1 MTTKNRPVYLD
12 LTQFRFP
19 IAAIMSVGHR
29 ASGVL
34 MILAIPFLAY
44 ALDLSLS
51 GPEGF
56 AEAKMILDGLFIKLV
71 LFVVLWALLHHL
83 LAGIRFLLI
92 DIHLGVEKEIAT
104 KSAQAV
110 MVAAPVLAVL
120 IGLVL
125 L

>member
-1 MTTKNRPVYLD
+1 MMTKNRPVYLD
-12 LTQFRFP
+12 LKQFRFP

-44 ALDLSLS
+44 ILDLSLA
-51 GPEGF
+51 GPDGF
-56 AEAKMILDGLFIKLV
+56 AAVKTILDSLFIKLV
-71 LFVVLWALLHHL
+71 LFVVLWAMLHHL

-92 DIHLGVEKEIAT
+92 DFDMGVEKEIAT

-120 IGLVL
+120 IGLIL
-125 L
+125 

>member
-12 LTQFRFP
+12 LTQFRHP
-19 IAAIMSVGHR
+19 IASIMSVGHR

-44 ALDLSLS
+44 TLDLSLS

-56 AEAKMILDGLFIKLV
+56 AEAKTILDSLFIKLV
-71 LFVVLWALLHHL
+71 LFVVLWAMLHHL
-83 LAGIRFLLI
+83 LAGIRYLLLDFHI
-92 DIHLGVEKEIAT
+92 GVEKEVET

-120 IGLVL
+120 IGLIL
-125 L
+125 

>member
-1 MTTKNRPVYLD
+1 MTIKNRPVYLD

-44 ALDLSLS
+44 TLDLSLS

-56 AEAKMILDGLFIKLV
+56 AEAKAIMDSLFIKLV
-71 LFVVLWALLHHL
+71 LFVVLWAMLHHL
-83 LAGIRFLLI
+83 LAGIRYLLLDFHI
-92 DIHLGVEKEIAT
+92 GVEKEIET
-104 KSAQAV
+104 RSAQVV

-120 IGLVL
+120 IGLIL
-125 L
+125 

>member
-1 MTTKNRPVYLD
+1 MMTKNRPVYLD
-12 LTQFRFP
+12 LKQFRFP

-44 ALDLSLS
+44 MLDLSLS
-51 GPEGF
+51 GAEGF
-56 AEAKMILDGLFIKLV
+56 AQATTILDSLFIKLV
-71 LFVVLWALLHHL
+71 LFVVLWAMLHHL
-83 LAGIRFLLI
+83 LAGIRYLLI
-92 DIHLGVEKEIAT
+92 DFHLGVEKEVAT

-110 MVAAPVLAVL
+110 TVAAPVLAIL

-125 L
+125 

>member
-1 MTTKNRPVYLD
+1 MMTKNRPVFLD
-12 LTQFRFP
+12 LTKYRFP

-44 ALDLSLS
+44 ILDLSLS

-56 AEAKMILDGLFIKLV
+56 AQTRIILDGVFIKLV

-92 DIHLGVEKEIAT
+92 DFHIGVDKESARMSAT
-104 KSAQAV
+104 GV
-110 MVAAPVLAVL
+110 MVGAPVLAL
-120 IGLVL
+120 IVGVL

>member
-12 LTQFRFP
+12 LAQFRFP

-44 ALDLSLS
+44 MLDLSLS

-56 AEAKMILDGLFIKLV
+56 AEVKTILDSLFIKLV
-71 LFVVLWALLHHL
+71 LFVVLWAMLHHL
-83 LAGIRFLLI
+83 LAGIRYLLL
-92 DIHLGVEKEIAT
+92 DFHLGVEKEIET

-125 L
+125 

>member
-44 ALDLSLS
+44 ILDLSLS

-56 AEAKMILDGLFIKLV
+56 A
-71 LFVVLWALLHHL
+71 
-83 LAGIRFLLI
+83 
-92 DIHLGVEKEIAT
+92 
-104 KSAQAV
+104 
-110 MVAAPVLAVL
+110 
-120 IGLVL
+120 
-125 L
+125 

>member
-1 MTTKNRPVYLD
+1 MTIKNRPVYLD

-44 ALDLSLS
+44 TLDLSLS

-56 AEAKMILDGLFIKLV
+56 AEAKAIMDSLFIKLV
-71 LFVVLWALLHHL
+71 LFVVLWAMLHHL
-83 LAGIRFLLI
+83 LAGIRYLLLDFHI
-92 DIHLGVEKEIAT
+92 GVEKEIET
-104 KSAQAV
+104 RSAQAV

-120 IGLVL
+120 IGLIL
-125 L
+125 

>member
-12 LTQFRFP
+12 LTQFRHP
-19 IAAIMSVGHR
+19 IASIMSIGHR

-44 ALDLSLS
+44 TLDLSLS

-56 AEAKMILDGLFIKLV
+56 AEAKTILDSLFIKLV
-71 LFVVLWALLHHL
+71 LFVVLWAMLHHL
-83 LAGIRFLLI
+83 LAGIRYLLL
-92 DIHLGVEKEIAT
+92 DFHLGVEKEIET

-125 L
+125 

>member
-12 LTQFRFP
+12 LKQFRFP

-44 ALDLSLS
+44 MLDLSLS
-51 GPEGF
+51 GVEGF
-56 AEAKMILDGLFIKLV
+56 AQATAILDSLFIQLV
-71 LFVVLWALLHHL
+71 LFVVLWAMLHHL
-83 LAGIRFLLI
+83 LAGIRYLLI
-92 DIHLGVEKEIAT
+92 DFHLGVEKEVAT

-110 MVAAPVLAVL
+110 TVAAPVLAIL

-125 L
+125 

>member
-1 MTTKNRPVYLD
+1 MMTKNRPVYLD
-12 LTQFRFP
+12 LKQFRFP

-44 ALDLSLS
+44 ILDLSLA
-51 GPEGF
+51 GADGF
-56 AEAKMILDGLFIKLV
+56 AAVKTILDSLFIKLV
-71 LFVVLWALLHHL
+71 LFVVLWAMLHHL

-92 DIHLGVEKEIAT
+92 DFDMGVEKEIAT

-120 IGLVL
+120 IGLIL
-125 L
+125 

>member
-1 MTTKNRPVYLD
+1 MMTKNRPVYLD
-12 LTQFRFP
+12 LKQFRFP

-44 ALDLSLS
+44 MLDLSLS

-56 AEAKMILDGLFIKLV
+56 AHVSTILDSLFIQLV
-71 LFVVLWALLHHL
+71 LFVVLWAMLHHL
-83 LAGIRFLLI
+83 LAGIRYLLI
-92 DIHLGVEKEIAT
+92 DFHLGVEKEMAT

-110 MVAAPVLAVL
+110 TVAAPVLAIL

-125 L
+125 

>member
-1 MTTKNRPVYLD
+1 MMTKNRPVFLD

-19 IAAIMSVGHR
+19 IAAVMSVGHR
-29 ASGVL
+29 ASGIF

-44 ALDLSLS
+44 LLDLSLS

-56 AEAKMILDGLFIKLV
+56 AQVKSILSGGFIQLV
-71 LFVVLWALLHHL
+71 LFVSLWALVHHL

-92 DIHLGVEKEIAT
+92 DFHIGVDRESSKQSAT
-104 KSAQAV
+104 AV
-110 MVAAPVLAVL
+110 MVAAPILAL
-120 IGLVL
+120 IIGLL